1 MKHSLRFSY
10 FLGLLSGVTF
20 LLLTGCAQIVSPTGG
35 EKDTEPP
42 TLDSLGSTPNFQTNF
57 TKQNIEL
64 IFDEWLE
71 LKDVKSQI
79 IVSPFMEDYEVR
91 LKKKTVIFEFGETP
105 LLDDITYIINF
116 GSAIVDFTEN
126 NPVTNL
132 RVVFSTGDFIDS
144 LGFSGNVIDAYTGD
158 PIESAVVLVH
168 ENLTDTT
175 VLKNKPLYIART
187 DEEGNFKI
195 ENMKADT
202 FQVFAIVETRNN
214 YLYDPA
220 SESFAFLES
229 NIVLTDSVNYIVD
242 LKLSKASKGG
252 NKLLEKDLKDYGK
265 IKLGFSNSP
274 KEINISTE
282 PDLKRLYTLV
292 ENDSLLIWYHHPDTT
307 AWSLLVQQDTLL
319 NDTLE
324 IKGGLDPAD
333 ANLDLVCI
341 LESEQTISSNPTREL
356 SIPFSHPIFRIDDTK
371 IQMTLDST
379 TTPLPVE
386 LSRDSLDH
394 RKLAIDFEWKEGA
407 AYNLN
412 LYPGAIESLH
422 QRTNDSLAY
431 NFTFKTAEDLAN
443 LKLNIAVPD
452 STQRYLLWVEMENGE
467 RVKSEVLLGQRNYV
481 LDYKGL
487 DPLEYAVRCI
497 EDTVPNDQWDAVN
510 YAEGR
515 QPERVL
521 LKNLGKLLANF
532 DREEDWSIAF

>member
-1 MKHSLRFSY
+1 MMHSLRFSY
-10 FLGLLSGVTF
+10 FLGLLGGICL
-20 LLLTGCAQIVSPTGG
+20 LLLTGCAQIVAPTGG
-35 EKDTEPP
+35 DEDTEPP
-42 TLDSLGSTPNFQTNF
+42 KLDSLGSTPNFQTNF
-57 TKQNIEL
+57 TKQDIQL
-64 IFDEWLE
+64 IFDEWVV
-71 LKDVKSQI
+71 LKDVNNEI
-79 IVSPFMEDYEVR
+79 IVSPFMDDHEVR
-91 LKKKTVIFEFGETP
+91 LKKKTVIFEFGEKP

-116 GSAIVDFTEN
+116 GSAIVDFTEG

-144 LGFSGNVIDAYTGD
+144 LEFSGNVVDAYTGE
-158 PIESAVVLVH
+158 PAKSAVVLVH

-187 DEEGNFKI
+187 DEQGNFKI
-195 ENMKADT
+195 QNMKADT
-202 FQVFAIVETRNN
+202 FQVFALVETRNN

-229 NIVLTDSVNYIVD
+229 NIILTDSINYKVD
-242 LKLSKASKGG
+242 LQLSKADKGG
-252 NKLLEKDLKDYGK
+252 NRLLEKELKDYGK
-265 IKLGFSNSP
+265 IKLGFSNTP
-274 KEINISTE
+274 KEIVISTE
-282 PDLKRLYTLV
+282 PKLKRLYSLV
-292 ENDSLLIWYHHPDTT
+292 ENDSINIWYHHPDTT
-307 AWSLLVQQDTLL
+307 AWSLFVQQDTFL

-333 ANLDLVCI
+333 VNLDLSCS
-341 LESEQTISSNPTREL
+341 LESEQAISSNPRRAL
-356 SIPFSHPIFRIDDTK
+356 SIPFSQPIFRIDDAK

-394 RKLAIDFEWKEGA
+394 RNLSIDYAWKEGA
-407 AYNLN
+407 TYQLN
-412 LYPGAIESLH
+412 IYPGGIESLH
-422 QRTNDSLAY
+422 QRTNDSLSY
-431 NFTFKTAEDLAN
+431 NFVFKTAEDLAN
-443 LKLNIAVPD
+443 LKLNVAVPD
-452 STQRYLLWVEMENGE
+452 STQRYLLWVELANGE
-467 RVKSEVLLGQRNYV
+467 RVKSEVLEGQRNYV

-487 DPLEYAVRCI
+487 DPQDYSVRCI

-521 LKNLGKLLANF
+521 LKKLGKLLANF